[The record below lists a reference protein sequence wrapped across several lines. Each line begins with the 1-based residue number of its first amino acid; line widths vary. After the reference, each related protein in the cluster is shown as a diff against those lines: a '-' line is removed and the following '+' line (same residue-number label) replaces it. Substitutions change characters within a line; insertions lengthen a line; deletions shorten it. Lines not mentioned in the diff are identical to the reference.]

1 MSSMEI
7 SWMVFGCVFA
17 GALLGMSL
25 RATLPAQHQSADAR
39 DVLKLLAGLIGTMSA
54 LVIGLLIATAASSFA
69 TRRSELAQMAVNIVL
84 LDRGLAHY
92 GSETKEAR
100 EQLRRAVTME
110 LERDWPQDRA
120 ATPASFDPTA
130 TGTGEVVFDKIQE
143 LKPQNDIQRSLK
155 AQLLTIAT
163 NVGQTRWLLFEQGGS
178 SIPIPFLVV
187 LVLWLS
193 LIFTSFG
200 LFAPTNG
207 TMVVAL
213 LLGALSVAG
222 AILLIL
228 ELDRPFG
235 GLIQLSGAPLRIALA
250 HLGH

>member
-1 MSSMEI
+1 M
-7 SWMVFGCVFA
+7 
-17 GALLGMSL
+17 
-25 RATLPAQHQSADAR
+25 
-39 DVLKLLAGLIGTMSA
+39 
-54 LVIGLLIATAASSFA
+54 
-69 TRRSELAQMAVNIVL
+69 
-84 LDRGLAHY
+84 
-92 GSETKEAR
+92 
-100 EQLRRAVTME
+100 
-110 LERDWPQDRA
+110 
-120 ATPASFDPTA
+120 
-130 TGTGEVVFDKIQE
+130 
-143 LKPQNDIQRSLK
+143 
-155 AQLLTIAT
+155 
-163 NVGQTRWLLFEQGGS
+163 
-178 SIPIPFLVV
+178 V

-213 LLGALSVAG
+213 LLDALSVAG